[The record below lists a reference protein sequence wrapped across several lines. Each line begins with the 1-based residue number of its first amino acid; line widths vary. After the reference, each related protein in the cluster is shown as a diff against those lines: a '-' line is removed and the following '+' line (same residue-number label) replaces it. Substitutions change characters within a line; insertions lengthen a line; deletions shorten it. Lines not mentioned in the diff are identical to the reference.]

1 LVVASG
7 PDASDRLDPESLS
20 TDHTGHAG
28 YHQSHARG
36 GIRQQESHGA
46 ACETGDQ
53 GLVYTKIAPILLIT
67 TSPPGYDPAELVKL
81 KDANGRL
88 QDYAETEYTRTL
100 RRQLKGINRIN
111 GTTEI
116 RFKRYRVQTQ
126 LHAVYKQDFTQG
138 GRLYTSGSVH
148 LQGLKGSE
156 RRQLTI
162 NGEPVVELDYSGYH
176 PCLLYAEEGIQFEG
190 DPYDL
195 GTVTEHP
202 IARKFAK
209 TAFHALLNADSWRK
223 AEKAVNHWA
232 YQHPAAVPTLKRL
245 GLYPA
250 RQVLLPM
257 ERRHQPIRHHFS
269 SGSGLRLMNL
279 EAKIALGVVRHF
291 TDQGTPCLPVHDSFL
306 VQERYES
313 ALRQVMLNAY
323 KQYSNGFKI
332 LITKK

>member
-1 LVVASG
+1 MPRS
-7 PDASDRLDPESLS
+7 
-20 TDHTGHAG
+20 HTG
-28 YHQSHARG
+28 RG
-36 GIRQQESHGA
+36 
-46 ACETGDQ
+46 
-53 GLVYTKIAPILLIT
+53 ILLY
-67 TSPPGYDPAELVKL
+67 GL
-81 KDANGRL
+81 
-88 QDYAETEYTRTL
+88 
-100 RRQLKGINRIN
+100 NRVN

-116 RFKRYRVQTQ
+116 LFKRYRVQTQ

-148 LQGLKGSE
+148 VQGLNGSE

-162 NGEPVVELDYSGYH
+162 NAEPVVELDYSGYH

-195 GTVTEHP
+195 GTFTEHP

-209 TAFHALLNADSWRK
+209 TALQSLLNADSWRK

-232 YQHPAAVPTLKRL
+232 YQHRDAVPTLKRL

-250 RQVLLPM
+250 RQVLGHL

-269 SGSGLRLMNL
+269 GSGLRLMNL
-279 EAKIALGVVRHF
+279 GAKIALGVVRHF

-313 ALRQVMLNAY
+313 ELRQAMLNTY
-323 KQYSNGFKI
+323 KQCSNGFKI